1 MHMRKRLLTGVL
13 CLACI
18 TSFAQTKKAVK
29 PAPKKN
35 TPARV
40 AAGASQRDATIAPLD
55 TTPKVA
61 IAPVTG

>member
-1 MHMRKRLLTGVL
+1 MRKTLLIGGL
-13 CLACI
+13 CLACV
-18 TSFAQTKKAVK
+18 TSFAQTRNRAAK

-40 AAGASQRDATIAPLD
+40 AAGASQRDNTIAPLD

-61 IAPVTG
+61 IAPVTA